1 MYLTLAESF
10 YSFIILQPTVKIVK
24 LNLNHT
30 GSCLKFSCKRVS
42 GAKIPLCSHIHC
54 ADKTQNKDTR

>member
-1 MYLTLAESF
+1 MYFTLAESF
-10 YSFIILQPTVKIVK
+10 CSFIILQLTVKIVT

-30 GSCLKFSCKRVS
+30 RSSLNFSYKGVS